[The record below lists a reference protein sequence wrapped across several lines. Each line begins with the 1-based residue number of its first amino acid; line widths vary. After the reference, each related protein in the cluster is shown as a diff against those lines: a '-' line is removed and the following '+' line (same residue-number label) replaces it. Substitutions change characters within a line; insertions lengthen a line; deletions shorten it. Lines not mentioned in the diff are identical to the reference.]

1 MRTARELLPDGTIGR
16 TVSAEEIG
24 PDPEPFRRPL
34 ICDLCMTGVLPVRGY
49 KTVPSL
55 FRLGPGLQHEA
66 GCDLNP
72 TEVIDSIARDSH
84 GLAHVDQGILRLEL
98 PVDLSGSSGPDDPT
112 GTGPDSIVRTRNIT
126 TVRPH
131 LPPAITSAAKIA
143 RFLQMHGFD
152 PKIVKKFKVRPHG
165 HPPVPWGEFCY
176 GPDGDSLAALYV
188 RQLSA
193 TPASYPVA
201 VHGTVQAVRTDN
213 GGRRYVTLATGVPR
227 PPRPVPRRPALHVRE
242 PHHPTHPWHPRAG
255 PRRLVR
261 PHPQPHPAAPTLR
274 GRALADR
281 LLERRRS
288 NRPPDHTD
296 VPAARHGSPASNGH
310 EPEARGEATGT
321 GATTGRTLPTE
332 AAGHGLPGQHRPRHQ
347 GRPCTAASFTP
358 PPILTPAPIHV
369 PPPVPPQAQ
378 HPTPPPAPA
387 PAPARAPIEPAEV
400 FIPPKPVGPP
410 PPVPPPRRKGLFRWF
425 GKRR

>member
-55 FRLGPGLQHEA
+55 FRLGSGLQHEA

-98 PVDLSGSSGPDDPT
+98 PSDLSGAPGPDEPT
-112 GTGPDSIVRTRNIT
+112 GTGPDSVVRTRNIT
-126 TVRPH
+126 TVRPK

-176 GPDGDSLAALYV
+176 GPDNDSLAALYV

-193 TPASYPVA
+193 PAASHPVA

-213 GGRRYVTLATGVPR
+213 GGRQYVTLATDVPAQQGRFHVVLRSMYENLITPLTPGTHVLALGDWSVLTRSHIPQLRLFADAHWQIAYWNDDEATGR
-227 PPRPVPRRPALHVRE
+227 PTTPTCPPPVTARQRAAVTNPKPA
-242 PHHPTHPWHPRAG
+242 AK
-255 PRRLVR
+255 
-261 PHPQPHPAAPTLR
+261 QPAPVQPPAAPSPPKRPATPYPDNTDR
-274 GRALADR
+274 VIKAVLA
-281 LLERRRS
+281 
-288 NRPPDHTD
+288 
-296 VPAARHGSPASNGH
+296 
-310 EPEARGEATGT
+310 
-321 GATTGRTLPTE
+321 
-332 AAGHGLPGQHRPRHQ
+332 
-347 GRPCTAASFTP
+347 P
-358 PPILTPAPIHV
+358 PPPLTPAPTHA

-378 HPTPPPAPA
+378 HPTPPPVPAPA
-387 PAPARAPIEPAEV
+387 PAPVEPDEV
-400 FIPPKPVGPP
+400 FILPKPAGPP
-410 PPVPPPRRKGLFRWF
+410 PPVPPQRRKGLLRWL
-425 GKRR
+425 GRRR